1 MPKTDA
7 FFIRAQVAASAADQ
21 YFEAEIPLGS
31 FVDVMAN
38 SVLRILNIEGEWAC
52 GPNSTG
58 NEVGA
63 PPTMASN
70 QAGDA
75 TWQLCTQT
83 QAALVGL
90 NNKQVIGKGQL
101 WARNPD
107 GSVNS
112 PTQVH
117 TDSHLPQHY
126 SEGYLVATESIYL
139 GALRSDDWELAD
151 DMVFNIVLECQVEK
165 LDAKK
170 GMALALSQ
178 Q

>member
-7 FFIRAQVAASAADQ
+7 FFIRGSVSATASDTYLQ
-21 YFEAEIPLGS
+21 TEIPLGS

-38 SVLRILNIEGEWAC
+38 SVLRILNVEGEWAQ
-52 GPNSTG
+52 GPNSTDTPG
-58 NEVGA
+58 NA
-63 PPTMASN
+63 PTMN
-70 QAGDA
+70 GNDA
-75 TWQLCTQT
+75 DSAVWQLCTQT
-83 QAALVGL
+83 QTGLVGL
-90 NNKQVIGKGQL
+90 NDKQVIAKGQT

-107 GSVNS
+107 AAVKV
-112 PTQVH
+112 PAQVH

-126 SEGYLVATESIYL
+126 SEGYLVATESIFL
-139 GALRSDDWELAD
+139 GCDRGTAWTLDDDLT
-151 DMVFNIVLECQVEK
+151 FNIVLECRVEK

>member
-7 FFIRAQVAASAADQ
+7 FFIRASASATAADQ
-21 YFEAEIPLGS
+21 YLEVEIPLGS

-38 SVLRILNIEGEWAC
+38 SVLRVLNIEGEWSQ
-52 GPNSTG
+52 GPNSTDTPG
-58 NEVGA
+58 GV
-63 PPTMASN
+63 PTMAGN

-75 TWQLCTQT
+75 TWQLATQT
-83 QAALVGL
+83 QSSLVGL
-90 NNKQVIGKGQL
+90 NDKQIVAKGAL

-107 GSVNS
+107 AAANPPS
-112 PTQVH
+112 QVYS
-117 TDSHLPQHY
+117 DSHLPQHY
-126 SEGYLVATESIYL
+126 SEGYLIATESIFL
-139 GALRSDDWELAD
+139 GVERSDDWTLD
-151 DMVFNIVLECQVEK
+151 DDLTFNMVLECQVEK

>member
-7 FFIRAQVAASAADQ
+7 FFIRGSASASAADQ
-21 YFEAEIPLGS
+21 YLEVEIPLGS

-38 SVLRILNIEGEWAC
+38 SVLRILNIEGEWAQ
-52 GPNSTG
+52 GPNSTDTPG
-58 NEVGA
+58 GA
-63 PPTMASN
+63 PTMAQD

-75 TWQLCTQT
+75 VWQLCTQT
-83 QAALVGL
+83 QTSLVGL
-90 NNKQVIGKGQL
+90 NDKQIIAKGQL

-107 GSVNS
+107 GSAAAA
-112 PTQVH
+112 PTQVYS
-117 TDSHLPQHY
+117 DSHLPQHY

-139 GALRSDDWELAD
+139 GVERSDDWELND
-151 DMVFNIVLECQVEK
+151 DLTFNMVMECQVEK

>member
-7 FFIRAQVAASAADQ
+7 FFIRGSASASAADQ
-21 YFEAEIPLGS
+21 YLEVEIPLGS

-38 SVLRILNIEGEWAC
+38 SVLRILNIEGEWAQ
-52 GPNSTG
+52 GPNSTDTPGG
-58 NEVGA
+58 N
-63 PPTMASN
+63 PTMN
-70 QAGDA
+70 QDDADGA

-83 QAALVGL
+83 QTSLVGL
-90 NNKQVIGKGQL
+90 NDKQLIAKGQL

-107 GSVNS
+107 SSGAKP
-112 PTQVH
+112 PTQVYS
-117 TDSHLPQHY
+117 DSHLPQHY
-126 SEGYLVATESIYL
+126 SEGYLVATESIFL
-139 GALRSDDWELAD
+139 GVERGDAWTLDDDLT
-151 DMVFNIVLECQVEK
+151 FNIVMECQVEK